1 MTKYPDLFADLAA
14 PFQSHELKVRSQT
27 GRQFSYITARTAM
40 NRLDSVLGPENWWD
54 EYTPQENMVICRL
67 TVRLPDGGLVTKSDA
82 GGHAGMQDSGDD
94 EKSAFSDAFKR
105 ACAKFG
111 IGRYLYGDGV
121 PNFRAEIPQ
130 QQAQEQPATL
140 PIRNQRRPEPV
151 AEAPA
156 PAAAPESSAPI
167 PDRAPGGNGTPK
179 NGKGLFAWAK
189 DQDAR
194 GDVQMLKYLTHW
206 GKLQEYPTR
215 MVEWDAEQVSIA
227 YSEAQRRLQQ
237 VAHARHE
244 AREAAL
250 AN

>member
-1 MTKYPDLFADLAA
+1 MTTYPDLFADLAA
-14 PFQSHELKVRSQT
+14 PFHPHELKVRSQS

-40 NRLDSVLGPENWWD
+40 NRLDTVLGPENWWD
-54 EYTPQENMVICRL
+54 EYTPHENMVLCRL
-67 TVRLPDGGLVTKSDA
+67 TIRLPDGSLVTKCDA

-94 EKSAFSDAFKR
+94 EKSAFSDSFKR

-121 PNFRAEIPQ
+121 PSYRTES
-130 QQAQEQPATL
+130 AQEPAAA
-140 PIRNQRRPEPV
+140 PPVRNHREAEPVEAPAV

-156 PAAAPESSAPI
+156 PNV
-167 PDRAPGGNGTPK
+167 GGNRGNAGGGNAPK

-215 MVEWDAEQVSIA
+215 MVEWDAEQVNIA

-237 VAHARHE
+237 VAQARHE